1 MTVYRNKE
9 HVSFKWIIG
18 AIIFILAMTVTFS
31 DVYGFNFPNRQ
42 NDQTF
47 TGGENSIGCVVDFE
61 PDGCREYDSEKPPE
75 DIPEPSTIILLAAG
89 LSGLYLKKRK
99 NLK

>member
-1 MTVYRNKE
+1 MTVYREKE
-9 HVSFKWIIG
+9 HISFKWIIG

-42 NDQTF
+42 NNNPAIDDYN
-47 TGGENSIGCVVDFE
+47 NSNCVMDYDDE
-61 PDGCREYDSEKPPE
+61 TCHEYDPEKPPE

-99 NLK
+99 SLK

>member
-1 MTVYRNKE
+1 MTVYRNNE

-42 NDQTF
+42 NDNTF
-47 TGGENSIGCVVDFE
+47 TGDDNTYNCVMDYDNDDCGEYN
-61 PDGCREYDSEKPPE
+61 PEKPPE

-99 NLK
+99 SLK